1 MPGPLLPSL
10 YTNILLYLPLRPS
23 LARLQAAPAS
33 ANTTKFSVVLLL
45 IDSLSQLNLRRSLPQ
60 TRATLESLGGVL
72 FTSHHKV
79 GGFFVQSLDP
89 HPPRSATTPGPT

>member
-10 YTNILLYLPLRPS
+10 YTNILLYLPLRPR
-23 LARLQAAPAS
+23 LARLQPALAS
-33 ANTTKFSVVLLL
+33 TNTTKYSVVLLL

-79 GGFFVQSLDP
+79 GGPFILSPDYS
-89 HPPRSATTPGPT
+89 PPRSVTTPGPT